1 MTLLNLNDMPND
13 PIEAIQWLGGVK
25 AAVEKELDNAYAE
38 NYFAAR
44 QQGRFQYALDL
55 GIHGKKRALA
65 YTRRWNNQLGRM
77 IRWNDGL
84 DRYSTRYDGG

>member
-1 MTLLNLNDMPND
+1 MSILNLQDKPFD
-13 PIEAIQWLGGVK
+13 PIEAIQWLGGIK
-25 AAVEKELDNAYAE
+25 AAVEKELDAAYAE
-38 NYFAAR
+38 AYFTAR
-44 QQGRFQYALDL
+44 QQGRFEYALEL

-84 DRYSTRYDGG
+84 DRYSTRFDG